1 MLIANYNYFKA
12 QSVFITATNW
22 DKNVLSAPANEVIER
37 DTHGVAFLTQY
48 DGGVNA
54 GVAQLRQYIVGE
66 ELVAFLAHI
75 GLDTAYKVRT
85 AGGDFCHQFG
95 QRILLKNT
103 HKGVQSYEDELEYI
117 VTMRPY
123 TTSKQTV
130 RYSRTVHPYACI
142 YVRTVLQIKGQTYLK
157 MVSERGS
164 AAPLSADD
172 GTHLLLALCN
182 ETENKNTINFVL
194 SKLGY

>member
-1 MLIANYNYFKA
+1 MQFILKHKA
-12 QSVFITATNW
+12 FFTQVTNC

-37 DTHGVAFLTQY
+37 DAHGVAFLTQY

-54 GVAQLRQYIVGE
+54 RVAQLRQYIVGE

-85 AGGDFCHQFG
+85 TGADFCHQFG

-123 TTSKQTV
+123 TASNQTV
-130 RYSRTVHPYACI
+130 RYSRTDSASVRAYVHVRVH
-142 YVRTVLQIKGQTYLK
+142 VRTV
-157 MVSERGS
+157 
-164 AAPLSADD
+164 
-172 GTHLLLALCN
+172 
-182 ETENKNTINFVL
+182 NKATNL
-194 SKLGY
+194 P